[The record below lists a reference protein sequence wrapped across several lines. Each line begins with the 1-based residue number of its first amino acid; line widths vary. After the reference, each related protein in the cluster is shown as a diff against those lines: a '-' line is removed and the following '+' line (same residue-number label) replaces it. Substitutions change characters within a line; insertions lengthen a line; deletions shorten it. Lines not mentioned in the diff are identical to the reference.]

1 MPSLEKLL
9 GDSLQGLEVGCGL
22 YGPVHALEFKLLAE
36 AEGEWFRHG
45 THHK

>member
-1 MPSLEKLL
+1 
-9 GDSLQGLEVGCGL
+9 LQGLGIG
-22 YGPVHALEFKLLAE
+22 GGFNSPVHALQLKLLAE